1 MEKYVEQAQQL
12 IIAYGAK
19 IIGAL
24 AILIIGIWVSKLVA
38 NSFFKLMT
46 KRKVDIT
53 LTKFVTSFIKVAL
66 TIFVIIASIS
76 QVGVETTSFIAVLG
90 AAGFAVGLA
99 LQGSL
104 SNFAAGVMLIIFH
117 PIRVGDYIEA
127 SSSKGTVDQIGIFT
141 TLVEGENEKFY
152 IIPNSKLMSDVI
164 VNHSYKKN
172 HIKL

>member
-12 IIAYGAK
+12 IIIYGAK

-24 AILIIGIWVSKLVA
+24 AILIIGIWASKIVSRYIFNLL
-38 NSFFKLMT
+38 S
-46 KRKVDIT
+46 KRNVDLT
-53 LTKFVTSFIKVAL
+53 LTKFVSSFIKVVL
-66 TIFVIIASIS
+66 IVFVIIASIS
-76 QVGVETTSFIAVLG
+76 KIGVETTSFIAVLA

-104 SNFAAGVMLIIFH
+104 SNFAAGIMLILFR

-127 SSSKGTVDQIGIFT
+127 SSSKGNVEQIGIFT
-141 TLVEGENEKFY
+141 TLVEGENEKIY

-164 VNHSYKKN
+164 VNHSYKKG
-172 HIKL
+172 